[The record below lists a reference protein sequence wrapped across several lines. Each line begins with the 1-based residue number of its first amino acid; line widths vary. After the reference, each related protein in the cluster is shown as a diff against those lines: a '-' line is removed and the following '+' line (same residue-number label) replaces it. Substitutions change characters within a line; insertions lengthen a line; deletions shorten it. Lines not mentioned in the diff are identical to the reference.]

1 MFDDILSA
9 VAAAR
14 TPGQGVRACAR
25 LENAACAARLGF
37 MADML
42 EKAYAESGSAEREQW
57 RFDNWS
63 AVCARIGAAQEVTS
77 GAASALLSDALVLR
91 ERLPRVGTVFA
102 EGLISYR
109 LVRMICSRTMLV
121 THAEALRGLD
131 AELAEAL
138 RDWGAKSV
146 DRAQHDVDAVVL
158 KHDRYAVRRIES
170 SCRSAYVDVKT
181 NSANGVAYMTATI
194 SAPDG
199 EAVDKR
205 ADALARTVCERDP
218 RTMDQRRGAAMGAMA
233 FGWDRLPCLCESE
246 ACSAATKPAGGGVV
260 IHVIAHQDT
269 VASASA
275 NDAHPADRG
284 VGVDGVTH
292 TECDRATTT
301 PGASSPADTDCAATQ
316 PPNRDVATQRRALAG
331 QNPPLLPKP
340 WHSYSLAGLLAALA
354 PDQGE
359 FCAAR
364 PALILGGVVLPAAV
378 AAQVAQHATIRTL
391 VHPGKAPSERRYRPS
406 KRLADFVRCRDQ
418 TCRFP
423 GCHRPAT
430 NADIDHTIPYPY
442 GPTAAA
448 NLACLCREHHLLK
461 TFWAGWSNVQY
472 PDGTI
477 VWTDPDGHATT
488 TYPGCRT
495 VFPELC
501 APTLEVPAAA
511 AVPQK
516 HIAGL
521 TMPRRTVTRVRARQQ
536 RVDDERRR
544 NAEGPEVPRW
554 KNTDRKWRSACAHER
569 PQHTATEVRRS
580 ESSAGA
586 DEPPPF

>member
-1 MFDDILSA
+1 MFDAILTA
-9 VAAAR
+9 VAEAR

-25 LENAACAARLGF
+25 LENAACAARLGH

-42 EKAYAESGSAEREQW
+42 EAAYAESGAAAREQW

-77 GAASALLSDALVLR
+77 GAASALLSDAVVLR
-91 ERLPRVGTVFA
+91 ERLPRVGMVFA

-109 LVRMICSRTMLV
+109 LVRMVCSRTMLV
-121 THAEALRGLD
+121 TDAAALQGLD

-138 RDWGAKSV
+138 RSWGAKSV
-146 DRAQHDVDAVVL
+146 DKAQGDVDALVL
-158 KHDRYAVRRIES
+158 KHDRYAIRRTES
-170 SCRSAYVDVKT
+170 ACRSTYVDVKT
-181 NSANGVAYMTATI
+181 DSANGVAYMTATV

-218 RTMDQRRGAAMGAMA
+218 RTMDQRRAAAMGAMA
-233 FGWDRLPCLCESE
+233 FGWDRLPCLCGSE
-246 ACSAATKPAGGGVV
+246 ACGAATKPAGGGVV

-269 VASASA
+269 VVQVVHDRSATQSGA
-275 NDAHPADRG
+275 
-284 VGVDGVTH
+284 
-292 TECDRATTT
+292 
-301 PGASSPADTDCAATQ
+301 PGPDDIDCAPTQ
-316 PPNRDVATQRRALAG
+316 PLNRALATQRRALVG
-331 QNPPLLPKP
+331 PQPPLLPRP
-340 WHSYSLAGLLAALA
+340 WQSYSLRGLVAALA
-354 PDQGE
+354 EEQGE
-359 FCAAR
+359 FWASP
-364 PALILGGVVLPAAV
+364 PALIVGGVVLPAAV
-378 AAQVAQHATIRTL
+378 AAQVAQHATIRRL
-391 VHPGKAPSERRYRPS
+391 VHPGKAPPEPRYRPS

-423 GCHRPAT
+423 GCRRSAT
-430 NADIDHTIPYPY
+430 TADIDHTIPYPY

-461 TFWAGWSNVQY
+461 TFWSGWSNVQY

-477 VWTDPDGHATT
+477 LWTDPDGDTTT
-488 TYPGCRT
+488 TYPGCRS

-501 APTLEVPAAA
+501 APALEVPAVA

-521 TMPRRTVTRVRARQQ
+521 TMPRRTITRGHARQQ
-536 RVDDERRR
+536 RIAAERRR
-544 NAEGPEVPRW
+544 NEEDPGIPKWR
-554 KNTDRKWRSACAHER
+554 NTDPRGRTIDAHPLPRTDGSA
-569 PQHTATEVRRS
+569 
-580 ESSAGA
+580 
-586 DEPPPF
+586 DDPPPF